1 MKDAR
6 EMCSIA
12 HAKLGG
18 ALSVVAGGVPKHRTR
33 KASHKRASHKRA
45 RQHQNASRCLDTHS
59 MSTHTHSLCPA
70 ICVKR
75 LVETLKSLGTH
86 TEEW

>member
-33 KASHKRASHKRA
+33 KASHKRASHKKHRT
-45 RQHQNASRCLDTHS
+45 REHGSTRMHQD
-59 MSTHTHSLCPA
+59 
-70 ICVKR
+70 V
-75 LVETLKSLGTH
+75 
-86 TEEW
+86 